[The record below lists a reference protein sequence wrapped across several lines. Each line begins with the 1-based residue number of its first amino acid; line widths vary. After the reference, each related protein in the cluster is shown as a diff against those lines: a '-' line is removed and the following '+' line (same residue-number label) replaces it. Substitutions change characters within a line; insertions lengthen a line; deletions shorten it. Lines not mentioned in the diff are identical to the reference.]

1 MKTTVA
7 VFGAL
12 LVALSLPAIAGAEGL
27 HYSSAEG
34 SSVRVDGTSTLH
46 DWTAKGG
53 QIDGSIDFQVQGV
66 KPGASREEIKRAI
79 IATPKASA
87 DVAIPSRTLKSGNKD
102 MDAKMYEALK
112 TKKNPEIKYTLTDV
126 GAVRDAGPDRFVF
139 DTKGELTIAGT
150 TRTLQM
156 PMTVEILD
164 EKRLRIA
171 GKTAMKMSDFNVPRP
186 QAMGGMIKS
195 GDRVEVAVQ
204 WVVSQ

>member
-1 MKTTVA
+1 MRTTVA
-7 VFGAL
+7 LCVAL
-12 LVALSLPAIAGAEGL
+12 LLPSLAPAEAL

-79 IATPKASA
+79 IASPKAAA

-102 MDAKMYEALK
+102 MDGKMYDALK
-112 TKKNPEIKYTLTDV
+112 TKKNPEIKYTLTDI

-164 EKRLRIA
+164 EKRLRIG
-171 GKTAMKMSDFNVPRP
+171 GKTAMRMSDFNVPRP